1 MPCRGVVET
10 NTFSAQAVSQ
20 ADYDAWVSETQT
32 AGRYVEPGRV
42 QVAAS
47 E

>member
-1 MPCRGVVET
+1 MPITVM
-10 NTFSAQAVSQ
+10 AVSQ

-32 AGRYVEPGRV
+32 AGRYVAPGRI